1 MKVVQQ
7 CLLTAFITKIPVFQ
21 GIDGNSKTVFQIF
34 YIHTADKKGI
44 VADDLGRCKLCD
56 LI

>member
-21 GIDGNSKTVFQIF
+21 GIDGNSKTVIQYF
-34 YIHTADKKGI
+34 YITTAAKKGI
-44 VADDLGRCKLCD
+44 VADDLGRCK
-56 LI
+56 I

>member
-1 MKVVQQ
+1 MMKKNLFV
-7 CLLTAFITKIPVFQ
+7 LLLALILPLSFVCAENYPYRSDVLC
-21 GIDGNSKTVFQIF
+21 
-34 YIHTADKKGI
+34 DKKGI

>member
-21 GIDGNSKTVFQIF
+21 GINGNSKTVFQIF